1 MSEQRTL
8 LAYFPS
14 EEISIYQSGEEMD
27 IDHPDVVDRRV
38 AEEAGAFVI
47 HLLTKEAESFE
58 KMREAGD
65 WEKLDAAFAAWRRAR
80 GV

>member
-1 MSEQRTL
+1 VSDQRTL

-14 EEISIYQSGEEMD
+14 EEITIYQRGEEMD

-47 HLLTKEAESFE
+47 HLLEKEAETFE
-58 KMREAGD
+58 KIREAGN
-65 WEKLDAAFAAWRRAR
+65 WKKLDAAFAQWRRAR

>member
-1 MSEQRTL
+1 MSSERTL

-14 EEISIYQSGEEMD
+14 EEIRIYQRGDEMD

-38 AEEAGAFVI
+38 AEEAGAFVV
-47 HLLTKEAESFE
+47 HLITKEPEAFD
-58 KMREAGD
+58 KMRGADD
-65 WEKLDAAFAAWRRAR
+65 WEKLDAAFAKWRRAR